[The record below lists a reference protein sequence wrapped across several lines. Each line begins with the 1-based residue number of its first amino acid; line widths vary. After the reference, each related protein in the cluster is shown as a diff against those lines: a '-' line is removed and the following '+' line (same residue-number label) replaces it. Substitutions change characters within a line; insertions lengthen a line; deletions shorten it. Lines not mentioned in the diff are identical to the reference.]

1 MIFYRALSVGFC
13 FVVLLCVVVVVLLG
27 KQTNFGA
34 PVPYGYYVGTWY
46 ISYSSLLLSARS
58 GG

>member
-13 FVVLLCVVVVVLLG
+13 FVLLCVYVVCCVVVLLFCWG
-27 KQTNFGA
+27 RKRILNFGA

-46 ISYSSLLLSARS
+46 ILFTVL
-58 GG
+58 